1 MPVVTSV
8 SQATRASGSGPRIAS
23 RTASEIWS
31 AILSGWPSVT
41 DSDVKTW
48 RAMVIV
54 EARGGLSF
62 QATRAPPAGQPHV
75 VVEQREIERLV
86 DRVAEDLHHLDVGP
100 RFERCRGG
108 GAGLRVRHLPHHVP

>member
-31 AILSGWPSVT
+31 AILSGCPSVT

-48 RAMVIV
+48 RAMVIGV
-54 EARGGLSF
+54 ARGGLSL
-62 QATRAPPAGQPHV
+62 QATRASAAGQPHV

-86 DRVAEDLHHLDVGP
+86 DGLAQDLHHFDVGP
-100 RFERCRGG
+100 CLERRSGG
-108 GAGLRVRHLPHHVP
+108 GTGRSEEHTSALQ